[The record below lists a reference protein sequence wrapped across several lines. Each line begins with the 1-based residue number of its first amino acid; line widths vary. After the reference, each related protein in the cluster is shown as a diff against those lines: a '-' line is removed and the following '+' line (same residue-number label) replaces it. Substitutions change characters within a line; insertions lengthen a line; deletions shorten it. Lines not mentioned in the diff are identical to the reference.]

1 MNRVYKS
8 AGKLR
13 QLGGTQ
19 AGVNRFRASLFVVG
33 YTIVVGGAVILA
45 TYNRVQVREIPKLQG
60 SSLTSELWNLQVK
73 PEPMRDTKNI

>member
-13 QLGGTQ
+13 QLRGTQ

-33 YTIVVGGAVILA
+33 YAIVVGG
-45 TYNRVQVREIPKLQG
+45 G
-60 SSLTSELWNLQVK
+60 W
-73 PEPMRDTKNI
+73 M

>member
-13 QLGGTQ
+13 QLRGTQ

-33 YTIVVGGAVILA
+33 YAIVVGGGWILA
-45 TYNRVQVREIPKLQG
+45 TYNRVQVREIPKPQG
-60 SSLTSELWNLQVK
+60 NFLTSELWNLEVK